1 MSEYILLF
9 ARLFVPLHPMN
20 KFVFLLL
27 SFIVVSL
34 HQMGATTTTIWQGYE
49 RIDGK
54 EGLSISLDASYFS
67 NMRVA
72 DILRLSF
79 VYTGQADY
87 PQISLRNGM
96 WKDLA
101 ATAGTAIKEDMT
113 QMDYYAN
120 QIMLDDLQQNGL
132 IITGFGYVLTAV
144 DLIEGQGEA
153 GYENAVWIGHTV
165 FPSDKSVTQ
174 QLPVTC
180 FGNAALGKVLRLCH
194 QDLRPG
200 AEAILRTPNWNE
212 LPGMDKY
219 AQLVGN
225 HTDIVITDEMLEEL
239 TKNGCF
245 VQGIAFTLTSVELIN
260 EEDLSQLQADVP
272 VVNDWIWFAPDE
284 PNFRV
289 NVTNPTTRTIDFDIV
304 LRIADDKMTFYH
316 DYPFPETLAAGES
329 KDFEYSPAEAWKP
342 GFYHAT
348 VMVDGEAIRSF
359 IFGYDVTNM
368 VSAPDMQNDFLD
380 YWNTAKAELS
390 QIEGQYTLTEVEDK
404 STSKRKV
411 YLLEM
416 KSVPDGTGEGIVRAY
431 YAEPTAAGTY
441 PAVLHFCAYD
451 GGGGLWIPR
460 GDDNPSQIDVV
471 VSTRGQSINNR
482 PPYTNNYGDWFSYGL
497 GDKDT
502 WYYRGAYMDCV
513 RALDFLTTREKVQS
527 QNIFA
532 EGASQGGAFAI
543 ACAAFGDGRI
553 NAIAP
558 ALPFLGDLPYYLQ
571 LVVWADNVVKGRQR
585 QLGMSDAEMCTML
598 SYFDTKNLATLVT
611 CPVIM
616 DFSLQDSSCPPHTTW
631 AAFNNMGSSEK
642 QYLINPTLGHEIGGS
657 WVTELYNFFA
667 SHLKSDFNGIQ
678 NVPVA
683 RQTDASV
690 YDLHGVRYNGSL
702 SSLPHGVYIQQG
714 RKIVK

>member
-1 MSEYILLF
+1 MLF
-9 ARLFVPLHPMN
+9 ARLFVPLQPM
-20 KFVFLLL
+20 KKICFLLL
-27 SFIVVSL
+27 TFIL
-34 HQMGATTTTIWQGYE
+34 AFFHQAGAATTTIWQGYE
-49 RIDGK
+49 TIDGK

-101 ATAGTAIKEDMT
+101 ATAGTAIKEGMT

-120 QIMLDDLQQNGL
+120 RVMLDDLQQNGL

-144 DLIEGQGEA
+144 DIIEGQGEA

-165 FPSDKSVTQ
+165 FPSDRSVTQ

-180 FGNAALGKVLRLCH
+180 FSNAATGKVLRLCH

-212 LPGMDKY
+212 LPGMDTY

-239 TKNGCF
+239 TQNGCF
-245 VQGIAFTLTSVELIN
+245 VQGIAFTLTSVELID
-260 EEDLSQLQADVP
+260 EEDLSKLLTNVP
-272 VVNDWIWFAPDE
+272 VVNDWMWFSPDV
-284 PNFRV
+284 PTFHV
-289 NVTNPTTRTIDFDIV
+289 NVANPTAEAINFKNVI
-304 LRIADDKMTFYH
+304 RIADDKRTFYH
-316 DYPFPETLAAGES
+316 DYSFYETLAAGETNS
-329 KDFEYSPAEAWKP
+329 YDYRPAEAWEP

-348 VMVDGEAIRSF
+348 IMVNGEAVSSF
-359 IFGYDVTNM
+359 IFGYDATSM
-368 VSAPDMQNDFLD
+368 VAAPDMQEDFLD
-380 YWNTAKAELS
+380 FWNTAKVELS
-390 QIEGQYTLTEVEDK
+390 QINKQHTLTELTDK

-451 GGGGLWIPR
+451 SGGGLWIPR

-502 WYYRGAYMDCV
+502 WYYRGAFMDCL
-513 RALDFLTTREKVQS
+513 RALDFLSTREKVQP

-532 EGASQGGAFAI
+532 EGASQGGAFSI
-543 ACAAFGDGRI
+543 ACAALGDGRI

-558 ALPFLGDLPYYLQ
+558 ALPFLGDMPYYLQ

-585 QLGMSDAEMCTML
+585 LLGMSDEEMCSML

-642 QYLINPTLGHEIGGS
+642 QYLINPTLGHEIGES
-657 WVTELYNFFA
+657 WVKALTDFFA
-667 SHLKSDFNGIQ
+667 SHLKSDVGGIQ
-678 NVPVA
+678 NVPV
-683 RQTDASV
+683 THKEDTSV
-690 YDLHGVRYNGSL
+690 YDLHGVRHNGSL
-702 SSLPHGVYIQQG
+702 SSLPSGIYIQQG

>member
-1 MSEYILLF
+1 MLF
-9 ARLFVPLHPMN
+9 ARLFVPLHPMK

-49 RIDGK
+49 TVDGK

-101 ATAGTAIKEDMT
+101 ATAGTAIKEGMT

-120 QIMLDDLQQNGL
+120 RVMLDDLQQNGL

-144 DLIEGQGEA
+144 DIIEGQGEA
-153 GYENAVWIGHTV
+153 GYENAVWIGYTV
-165 FPSDKSVTQ
+165 FPSDRSVTQ

-180 FGNAALGKVLRLCH
+180 FSNAATGKVLRLCH

-212 LPGMDKY
+212 LPGMDTY

-260 EEDLSQLQADVP
+260 EEDLSKLLTNVP
-272 VVNDWIWFAPDE
+272 VVNDWMWFSPDV
-284 PNFRV
+284 PTFRV
-289 NVTNPTTRTIDFDIV
+289 NVANPTAEAISFENVI
-304 LRIADDKMTFYH
+304 RIADDKRTFYH
-316 DYPFPETLAAGES
+316 DYSFSETLAAGETNS
-329 KDFEYSPAEAWKP
+329 YDYIPEEVWEP

-348 VMVDGEAIRSF
+348 IMVNGEAVSSF
-359 IFGYDVTNM
+359 IFGYDATNM
-368 VSAPDMQNDFLD
+368 VAAPDMQEDFLD
-380 YWNTAKAELS
+380 FWNTAKVELS
-390 QIEGQYTLTEVEDK
+390 QINKQHTLTELTDK

-451 GGGGLWIPR
+451 SGGGLWIPR

-502 WYYRGAYMDCV
+502 WYYRGAFMDCL
-513 RALDFLTTREKVQS
+513 RALDFLSTREKVQP

-532 EGASQGGAFAI
+532 EGASQGGAFSI
-543 ACAAFGDGRI
+543 ACAALGNGRI

-558 ALPFLGDLPYYLQ
+558 ALPFLGDMPYYLQ

-585 QLGMSDAEMCTML
+585 LLGMSDEEMCSML

-642 QYLINPTLGHEIGGS
+642 QYLINPTLGHEIGES
-657 WVTELYNFFA
+657 WVKALTDFFA
-667 SHLKSDFNGIQ
+667 SHLKSDVGGIQ
-678 NVPVA
+678 NIPMVH
-683 RQTDASV
+683 QEDASV

-702 SSLPHGVYIQQG
+702 SSLPHGIYIQQG

>member
-1 MSEYILLF
+1 MLF
-9 ARLFVPLHPMN
+9 ARLFVPLQPM
-20 KFVFLLL
+20 KKICFLLL
-27 SFIVVSL
+27 TFIL
-34 HQMGATTTTIWQGYE
+34 AFFHQAGAATTTIWQGYE
-49 RIDGK
+49 SIDGK
-54 EGLSISLDASYFS
+54 EGLYISLDASYFS

-79 VYTGQADY
+79 VYTGQAEY

-101 ATAGTAIKEDMT
+101 ATAGTAIKEGMT

-120 QIMLDDLQQNGL
+120 RIMLDDLQQNGL
-132 IITGFGYVLTAV
+132 IITGFGYALTTV
-144 DLIEGQGEA
+144 DLIEGKGDA
-153 GYENAVWIGHTV
+153 DYENAVWIGHTV
-165 FPSDKSVTQ
+165 FPSDRSVTQ

-180 FGNAALGKVLRLCH
+180 FRNAATGKVLRLCH

-212 LPGMDKY
+212 LPGMDTY

-239 TKNGCF
+239 SQNGCF
-245 VQGIAFTLTSVELIN
+245 VQGIAFTLTSVELID
-260 EEDLSQLQADVP
+260 EEDLSKLLTNVP
-272 VVNDWIWFAPDE
+272 VVNDWMWFSPDV
-284 PNFRV
+284 PTFRV
-289 NVTNPTTRTIDFDIV
+289 NVANPTAEAINFKNVI
-304 LRIADDKMTFYH
+304 RIADDKRTFYH
-316 DYPFPETLAAGES
+316 DYSFSETLAAGETNS
-329 KDFEYSPAEAWKP
+329 YDYRPSEAWEP

-348 VMVDGEAIRSF
+348 IMVNGEAVSPF
-359 IFGYDVTNM
+359 IFGYDATSM
-368 VSAPDMQNDFLD
+368 VAAPDMQEDFLD
-380 YWNTAKAELS
+380 FWNTAKVELS
-390 QIEGQYTLTEVEDK
+390 QIDKQYTLTELADK
-404 STSKRKV
+404 STSNRKV

-416 KSVPDGTGEGIVRAY
+416 KSVSDGTGEGVVRAY

-451 GGGGLWIPR
+451 SGGGLWIPR

-502 WYYRGAYMDCV
+502 WYYRGAFMDCL
-513 RALDFLTTREKVQS
+513 RALDFLSTREKVQT

-543 ACAAFGDGRI
+543 ACAALGDGRI

-558 ALPFLGDLPYYLQ
+558 ALPFLGDMPYYLQ

-585 QLGMSDAEMCTML
+585 LLGMSDEEMCSML

-642 QYLINPTLGHEIGGS
+642 QYLINPTLGHEIGES
-657 WVTELYNFFA
+657 WVKALTDFFA
-667 SHLKSDFNGIQ
+667 SHLKFDVGGIQ
-678 NVPVA
+678 NVPVTH
-683 RQTDASV
+683 QEDTSV
-690 YDLHGVRYNGSL
+690 YDLHGVRHNGSL
-702 SSLPHGVYIQQG
+702 SSLPPGIYIQQG